1 MTITTKRLLGVS
13 IGALMA
19 TTAVAQDS
27 ELLIFDWSGFEEDG
41 YWQVYA
47 EEYGEPPSYT
57 FFGEEEEAFQ
67 KLRSGFRADL
77 AHPCSQS
84 VDKWRQAGLIEPWD
98 ISKIPNYASVAEQFR
113 SDPVF
118 VDGEDVYFIPADF
131 GTTATAYN
139 ADEITL
145 EDVASIE
152 VYKDPKW
159 AGRIAL
165 PDNVDDI
172 YALAYLA
179 VGVQDWREATED
191 DFKAAS
197 DWLREVH
204 PNVRAY
210 WTDGSELAQLMGTG
224 EVLIAWAW
232 SETPATMNGEGFN
245 IGFQREH
252 PEGSSVWQCGYV
264 NLVDGPGSE
273 DKAHF
278 FMNQW
283 LGKPVADYIVGEWG
297 YGHSNV
303 EAMTQYSEEDLTA
316 AGLGQVD
323 VPLLAQLPM
332 DNRLREAMIA
342 EFEKIKAGF

>member
-1 MTITTKRLLGVS
+1 MTLKNTLLGS
-13 IGALMA
+13 AALTLVA
-19 TTAVAQDS
+19 AAAGAQDS
-27 ELLIFDWSGFEEDG
+27 ELLIFDWSGFEEEG
-41 YWQVYA
+41 YWQEYA
-47 EEYGEPPSYT
+47 AEFGEGPSYT

-67 KLRSGFRADL
+67 KLRSGFKADV

-98 ISKIPNYASVAEQFR
+98 ISKIPNYATVAERFKT
-113 SDPVF
+113 DPIF
-118 VDGEDVYFIPADF
+118 TDGDNVYFIPADN
-131 GTTATAYN
+131 GATAIAYN
-139 ADEITL
+139 ADEIT
-145 EDVASIE
+145 EDQVQSLA
-152 VYKDPKW
+152 VFKDPAL

-179 VGVQDWREATED
+179 TGLTDWTKATEE
-191 DFKAAS
+191 DFEAANA
-197 DWLREVH
+197 WLREVH

-210 WTDGSELAQLMGTG
+210 WTDGSALAQLMGTG
-224 EVLIAWAW
+224 EVLVAWAW
-232 SETPATMNGEGFN
+232 NETPATMNADGFN
-245 IGFQREH
+245 IGFEREAV
-252 PEGSSVWQCGYV
+252 EGSSAWFCGYV
-264 NLVDGPGSE
+264 NVVDGPGSE

-303 EAMTQYSEEDLTA
+303 EAMGQYTLEDLTA
-316 AGLGQVD
+316 AGLQPVD
-323 VPLLAQLPM
+323 VPVLYQLPM
-332 DNRLREAMIA
+332 DNALRERMIA

>member
-1 MTITTKRLLGVS
+1 MFSMRNLA
-13 IGALMA
+13 GASALA
-19 TTAVAQDS
+19 ILAAGAQAQDS

-41 YWQVYA
+41 YWQVYG
-47 EEYGEPPSYT
+47 EEYGQSPTYT

-67 KLRSGFRADL
+67 KLRSGFRADI

-98 ISKIPNYASVAEQFR
+98 ISKIPNYQ
-113 SDPVF
+113 F
-118 VDGEDVYFIPADF
+118 VDEQYRTDPIFTDGDDVYFIPADF

-139 ADEITL
+139 ADEISA
-145 EDVASIE
+145 DVVASLQ
-152 VYKDPKW
+152 VYKDPTY

-179 VGVQDWREATED
+179 TGVADWTTATQEQFEA
-191 DFKAAS
+191 ANA
-197 DWLREVH
+197 WLREVH

-210 WTDGSELAQLMGTG
+210 WTDGAELAQLMGTG

-245 IGFQREH
+245 IGFERETT
-252 PEGSSVWQCGYV
+252 EGSSVWQCGYV

-273 DKAHF
+273 EKAHF

-283 LGKPVADYIVGEWG
+283 LGQPVADYIVGEWG
-297 YGHSNV
+297 YGHSNL
-303 EAMTQYSEEDLTA
+303 EAMAQYTAEDLEA

-332 DNRLREAMIA
+332 DNMLREAMIA